1 MSGNKQA
8 RRRSFT
14 ESNPPPRQNGIQS
27 GENYCPPYKSVK
39 TEGDAMKSG
48 VPFSPT
54 KLPYMK
60 TGCGSTLLRDVEA
73 FSGPTNTKDA
83 SSAKIEKDSTSCRA
97 PHKVMKDVMVDPDWS
112 DRVKEKLMKDLSIK
126 AEPLKEFKPSCSCL
140 GAGVPEPELCPFG
153 PRENFQ
159 RYKKIIQG

>member
-1 MSGNKQA
+1 
-8 RRRSFT
+8 
-14 ESNPPPRQNGIQS
+14 
-27 GENYCPPYKSVK
+27 
-39 TEGDAMKSG
+39 MKSG

-83 SSAKIEKDSTSCRA
+83 SSAKIEKDSSSCRA
-97 PHKVMKDVMVDPDWS
+97 PLEVMKDVMVDPDWS

-126 AEPLKEFKPSCSCL
+126 AEPLKELMPSCSCL
-140 GAGVPEPELCPFG
+140 GPGSSEQSPYYVHLGHAKTFRDL
-153 PRENFQ
+153 RKL
-159 RYKKIIQG
+159 YKARLQTKGNHYGLKW